1 MLKTLPIPLRDRFP
15 QPSSTSRPA
24 HLRWPVFS
32 CPSLAG
38 FGCRPRVESGL
49 LKNLVGF
56 QIAARASRADH
67 RLRIQ
72 LESAKPFSDI
82 DLIAPD
88 EGYTLVTSD
97 GGRKFEA
104 TFTLPA

>member
-1 MLKTLPIPLRDRFP
+1 M
-15 QPSSTSRPA
+15 
-24 HLRWPVFS
+24 
-32 CPSLAG
+32 
-38 FGCRPRVESGL
+38 
-49 LKNLVGF
+49 GF